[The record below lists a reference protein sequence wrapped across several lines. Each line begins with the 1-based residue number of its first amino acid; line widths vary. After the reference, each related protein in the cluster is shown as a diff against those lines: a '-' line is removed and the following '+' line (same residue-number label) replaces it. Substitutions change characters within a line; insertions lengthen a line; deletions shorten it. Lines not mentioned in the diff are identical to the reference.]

1 MEEINTGSENQETNQ
16 EVKIDGKVTNSNDN
30 DENVGMAIIAYI
42 IFFIPLLNDS
52 KDDPFVKFHVK
63 QSLTI
68 FCSYM
73 ILYFLRFFP
82 IVGDIVWRLSPIVSL
97 GWFILTIIGIVNAA
111 NKNTKE
117 LPLIGQYAE
126 RFFKF

>member
-1 MEEINTGSENQETNQ
+1 MEEYNTGSENQEVKVNENVEKTNDSG
-16 EVKIDGKVTNSNDN
+16 EL
-30 DENVGMAIIAYI
+30 NVGMAVIAYI
-42 IFFIPLLNDS
+42 IFFIPLISDS

-82 IVGDIVWRLSPIVSL
+82 IIGGIVWRLSPITSL
-97 GWFILTIIGIVNAA
+97 AWFVLTIIGIVNAS
-111 NKNTKE
+111 NKTKKE

-126 RFFKF
+126 KFFKF

>member
-1 MEEINTGSENQETNQ
+1 MEEINTGIENQETNQ
-16 EVKIDGKVTNSNDN
+16 EVKIDEKVTNTNGN

-42 IFFIPLLNDS
+42 IFFIPLISDS

-73 ILYFLRFFP
+73 VLYFLRFFP
-82 IVGDIVWRLSPIVSL
+82 IIGSIVWRLFPIVSL
-97 GWFILTIIGIVNAA
+97 GWFILTIIGIANAA
-111 NKNTKE
+111 NKTKKE

-126 RFFKF
+126 SFFKF

>member
-1 MEEINTGSENQETNQ
+1 MEESYTGSESQEFNQ
-16 EVKIDGKVTNSNDN
+16 EVNQEIHIEEKGNSDN
-30 DENVGMAIIAYI
+30 VAMAILAYI

-82 IVGDIVWRLSPIVSL
+82 IVGDIVWRLFPIVSL
-97 GWFILTIIGIVNAA
+97 GWFILTIIGIANAA
-111 NKNTKE
+111 NKTKKE

>member
-1 MEEINTGSENQETNQ
+1 MEEINTGIENQKTNQ
-16 EVKIDGKVTNSNDN
+16 EVKIDERVTNTNDN

-42 IFFIPLLNDS
+42 IFFIPLISDS
-52 KDDPFVKFHVK
+52 KDHPFVKFHVK

-73 ILYFLRFFP
+73 VLYFLRFFP
-82 IVGDIVWRLSPIVSL
+82 IVGSIVWRLFPIVSL

-111 NKNTKE
+111 NKTKKE